1 MICGIDVGLNGAIA
15 FVGKDQVQVFDMP
28 TYQITVGKSKKM
40 QIDLSEFARIIDEKA
55 GSIKHCYIEAV
66 TATPQMGVT
75 SAFSFGKS
83 AGIAEAIIAANF
95 IPFTMVRPQVWKKHF
110 GLTADKDASRQ
121 KASRL
126 YPNYA
131 HFWNRKKD
139 DGRAEAVLIAAY
151 GLAQ

>member
-66 TATPQMGVT
+66 TATPRMGVT